1 MQEAILEEQSS
12 EISDQKKANLLLSI
26 LVGFIFLGSI
36 LLYWGYS
43 LKKKLSKELQEK
55 NDKIQ
60 RQSAD
65 LESKNKELEQFAY
78 IASHDLQEPLNTI
91 SSFIGLISDDY
102 SDSFDEV
109 GKDSLAFIKNASERM
124 KRLIDG
130 LLEYSR
136 LGRTKDFS
144 SVNLNHLIK
153 EIKEDF
159 AVILEKTGAVI
170 HVKDI
175 PKVHGSEL
183 ELRLLLQNLISNAI
197 KFTEEGV
204 APVITISAVKEL
216 NTDDKSKDF
225 WKFAVKDNG
234 IGIPEKHKDRIFA
247 IFQRL
252 HSRDRYQ
259 GTGIGLAH
267 CKKIIKSHGGSI
279 WLESEE
285 GVGTTFYFT
294 IPLR

>member
-159 AVILEKTGAVI
+159 VVILEKTGAVI